1 MMQEASQSGYQEA
14 FVDVAGARVYYLHAG
29 SGRPMLLI
37 HGLVGSS
44 RNWRNNIDA
53 FAQHASVYAI
63 DLVNM
68 GKSQRVGGLDPGLR
82 ATANRILA
90 VMDALDLAETDI
102 VAHSHGGAVALMLAA
117 LHPGRVRR
125 LVLFAPANPYC
136 RSADPVVRT
145 YSTPWGGFLAR
156 ALPYFPTP
164 IQRIA
169 LGALYGGPDRVVD
182 SCLQEV
188 VDGLRNPDTLRH
200 VLSIIRC
207 WFSERAKLRAALSR
221 VKRIPTLLVWGDRD
235 CTVSLSSAVKLNRK
249 LSRSELIVLPGGGHA
264 VFEETPEQANR
275 IVLEWLDRHSMST
288 PQRRDKP
295 RDVSVLKGARGTADT
310 RSLSPGT

>member
-1 MMQEASQSGYQEA
+1 
-14 FVDVAGARVYYLHAG
+14 
-29 SGRPMLLI
+29 
-37 HGLVGSS
+37 
-44 RNWRNNIDA
+44 
-53 FAQHASVYAI
+53 
-63 DLVNM
+63 
-68 GKSQRVGGLDPGLR
+68 
-82 ATANRILA
+82 
-90 VMDALDLAETDI
+90 
-102 VAHSHGGAVALMLAA
+102 
-117 LHPGRVRR
+117 
-125 LVLFAPANPYC
+125 
-136 RSADPVVRT
+136 
-145 YSTPWGGFLAR
+145 
-156 ALPYFPTP
+156 
-164 IQRIA
+164 
-169 LGALYGGPDRVVD
+169 
-182 SCLQEV
+182 LQEV